1 MAISVALQ
9 TGCSAV
15 EASMRERNLLFSPSA
30 ARHCNPTD
38 VSTPSATCYFPRR
51 PRVTATPR
59 MCPRRALFFKVPHKT
74 VCFIDIVGKNHG
86 KL

>member
-38 VSTPSATCYFPRR
+38 VSTPST
-51 PRVTATPR
+51 
-59 MCPRRALFFKVPHKT
+59 FFKVPHKT
-74 VCFIDIVGKNHG
+74 VCFIDIVGKNPG